1 MPPLLRQL
9 RCLSENLSTRLE
21 SDSTGRRHAGPT
33 RLLQKAMARGLSDEL
48 SFGALLNALKIRNEA
63 LHLGRHVTDREAR
76 EAIEAIETALR
87 RLPG

>member
-1 MPPLLRQL
+1 
-9 RCLSENLSTRLE
+9 
-21 SDSTGRRHAGPT
+21 
-33 RLLQKAMARGLSDEL
+33 MARGLSDEL